1 MFIQYKTDI
10 KELNEAVNVERV
22 RENLIDRQTIRLY
35 ITVLMLL
42 LNVKG

>member
-1 MFIQYKTDI
+1 MFIQFKTDI

-22 RENLIDRQTIRLY
+22 RENLIDRQTIPLY

-42 LNVKG
+42 SNVKG